1 MTAARATA
9 DGPPGPGGDDARGT
23 ALDVSVVIAA
33 RDAEATLPA
42 QLAALADQDTRCSWE
57 VLVADNG
64 STDRTRDVVLDA
76 ARRTGRV
83 RLVDASAIRGAGAA
97 RNEAARVARGG
108 ALLFCDADDVVAP
121 GWVDALHAALRGS
134 DLVAGRLEWERLN
147 SRAAQ
152 GSRALPQ
159 VDGLQHTEPLP
170 GLGCA
175 SSSNLAVRRTLF
187 DRLGGFDVRARYLQ
201 DTDLCWRAQLAGGTL
216 AFEPAAVVHMRLR
229 PGLVGAWRQGRGTG
243 MGQRWLAARYAE
255 VAAAQDAVAS
265 SERPV
270 GRGCAED
277 GAGAQSA
284 TRLDGPEAPD
294 PASGSAGG
302 GVGEPGR
309 RWPARIARR
318 AWLVVGEAAR
328 IRSRGDAARL
338 SWSTGFGIGYARGGL
353 PDPEPLRVEEPVCA
367 GAGADRA

>member
-1 MTAARATA
+1 MTAARPTA
-9 DGPPGPGGDDARGT
+9 DGPPGPGDDTARGT

-42 QLAALADQDTRCSWE
+42 QLAALADQDTRCTWE

-97 RNEAARVARGG
+97 RNEAARVARGRD
-108 ALLFCDADDVVAP
+108 LLFCDADDVVAP
-121 GWVDALHAALRGS
+121 GWVDALHGALRGS
-134 DLVAGRLEWERLN
+134 DMVAGRLEWERLN

-170 GLGCA
+170 DLGCA

-201 DTDLCWRAQLAGGTL
+201 DTDLCWRAQLAGATL
-216 AFEPAAVVHMRLR
+216 VFEPAAVVHMRLR
-229 PGLVGAWRQGRGTG
+229 PGLLGAWRQGRGTG

-255 VAAAQDAVAS
+255 VAARGSAPSPGGAG
-265 SERPV
+265 
-270 GRGCAED
+270 GRGAGEQGAE
-277 GAGAQSA
+277 
-284 TRLDGPEAPD
+284 RLGGPEAHD
-294 PASGSAGG
+294 PGIGAES
-302 GVGEPGR
+302 ETGR

-318 AWLVVGEAAR
+318 AWLVAGEAAR
-328 IRSRGDAARL
+328 VRSRGDAARL
-338 SWSTGFGIGYARGGL
+338 SWSTGFGVGYARGGL

-367 GAGADRA
+367 GAGPGAGRG